1 VADDDL
7 RIQIALLTQQ
17 VANLIGKIADVETRS
32 EKRIEKLEG
41 LVKWGAL
48 LMGSAVI
55 AQVLRSAGIGI

>member
-1 VADDDL
+1 MADDDL

-17 VANLIGKIADVETRS
+17 VTNLIGKIADVETRG
-32 EKRIEKLEG
+32 EKRIEKLES

-55 AQVLRSAGIGI
+55 AQVLRAAGIGL

>member
-17 VANLIGKIADVETRS
+17 VTNLIGKIADVETRG
-32 EKRIEKLEG
+32 EKRIEKLES

-55 AQVLRSAGIGI
+55 AQVLRAAGIGL